1 MTRPDTVAESDLG
14 IQPVNAKSVGIG
26 FAEVLT
32 PKATTGYVR
41 QVIPVRILKNNEP
54 IADFRIKFNGIAADA
69 VRDALV
75 DAARSQKAEETLKK
89 ETTPYGR

>member
-1 MTRPDTVAESDLG
+1 MVSLNQPDSINR